1 MRGACRPF
9 ADMKE
14 FANFVVQC
22 LTTKFSIMKT
32 KKKTAP
38 KKKLPKGFENLPKGF
53 RYNPALDNNNYDEQ
67 PLFKEK
73 IDRANHILKIAGPPD
88 FSHGKKP

>member
-1 MRGACRPF
+1 
-9 ADMKE
+9 MKE
-14 FANFVVQC
+14 FANFVAQC

-32 KKKTAP
+32 KKKQRR
-38 KKKLPKGFENLPKGF
+38 KKLPKGFENLPKGF

-73 IDRANHILKIAGPPD
+73 VDRANHILKTVGLPD
-88 FSHGKKP
+88 YFYGKKP